1 LRPTIVI
8 ITGLAGSGKTV
19 ALRALEDVGFY
30 CVDNLPITL
39 MQPFT
44 SIITA
49 NDTGRVGVGI
59 DIREKEFLPALDSVL
74 KHLREKYHLEII
86 FLEADKD
93 ALIRRFKET
102 RRPHP
107 LVSGDIGLERAIDIE
122 KSMLFPLREEA
133 HRIIDTSAYT
143 PHQLRHLISSFFK
156 APSQNVALSVTLIS
170 FGYKFGIPQS
180 ADILFDVRFIPNP
193 FFIPA
198 LRELNGTDAA
208 VRDFVLTN
216 ASTQEFLEKVSS
228 LLNFLIPHYIAEGK
242 AYLTVGFGCTGGKH
256 RSPAITG
263 KMSDMIKNHPVDI
276 TIVHRDLQQ

>member
-39 MQPFT
+39 MEPFT
-44 SIITA
+44 STITA
-49 NDTGRVGVGI
+49 NNSKKVGVGI

-74 KHLREKYHLEII
+74 KNLREKYHLEII
-86 FLEADKD
+86 FLEAEKD

-107 LVSGDIGLERAIDIE
+107 LVSGNVGLEKAIDLE
-122 KSMLFPLREEA
+122 KSMLIPLREEA
-133 HRIIDTSAYT
+133 YRIIDTSAFT
-143 PHQLRHLISSFFK
+143 PHQLRHLISSLFK
-156 APSQNVALSVTLIS
+156 GPSQHAALSITLIS
-170 FGYKFGIPQS
+170 FGYKFGIPQN

-198 LRELNGTDAA
+198 LRELNGTDVA
-208 VRDFVLTN
+208 VQDFVLKNTT
-216 ASTQEFLEKVSS
+216 TQEFLEKVSG
-228 LLNFLIPHYIAEGK
+228 LLNFLIPHYIDEGK
-242 AYLTVGFGCTGGKH
+242 AYLTLGFGCTGGKH
-256 RSPAITG
+256 RSPAIML
-263 KMSDMIKNHPVDI
+263 KIAEMIEKHPVEL
-276 TIVHRDLQQ
+276 TIVHRDLQE